1 MQKLKKYAAII
12 TFFLKQWDNSEVS
25 NFPIF
30 AFKFLIKLNAL
41 EIIGACIGLL
51 YLYLEYRANVWL
63 WPVGIVMS
71 LFYVVIFFHGK
82 FYADAAVYLY
92 YIGAN
97 VYGLVAWLRSKD
109 NQKGESV
116 PLRIVH
122 TPKRQILPL
131 ALVSAALWLA
141 IFLVL
146 RRFTDSPVPWG
157 DAFTTALSV
166 VAMWMLAQKQLEQW
180 LLWVVVNAVSLCLY
194 VWKGLYPTAVLFA
207 VYTAVAVMGYFN
219 WKKEMG
225 ETATDASPDNAG

>member
-1 MQKLKKYAAII
+1 MNTI
-12 TFFLKQWDNSEVS
+12 
-25 NFPIF
+25 
-30 AFKFLIKLNAL
+30 

-51 YLYLEYRANVWL
+51 YLYLEYKANVWL

-97 VYGLVAWLRSKD
+97 VYGLIEWRKSLRLQAEKQTVD
-109 NQKGESV
+109 K
-116 PLRIVH
+116 IIH
-122 TPKRQILPL
+122 TPKKQILPL
-131 ALVSAALWLA
+131 ALVSVALWFV
-141 IFLVL
+141 IFFVL
-146 RRFTDSPVPWG
+146 RSFTDSPVPWG
-157 DAFTTALSV
+157 DAFTTSLSV

-207 VYTAVAVMGYFN
+207 FYTAVAVLGYFK

-225 ETATDASPDNAG
+225 KQTMDVSPDNAE

>member
-1 MQKLKKYAAII
+1 MD
-12 TFFLKQWDNSEVS
+12 TF
-25 NFPIF
+25 
-30 AFKFLIKLNAL
+30 

-51 YLYLEYRANVWL
+51 YLYLEYKANVWL

-97 VYGLVAWLRSKD
+97 VYGLIAWRKSQRMQQENKIED
-109 NQKGESV
+109 S
-116 PLRIVH
+116 IIH
-122 TPKRQILPL
+122 TPKKQILPL
-131 ALVSAALWLA
+131 ALVSAVLWVI
-141 IFLVL
+141 IFLIL
-146 RRFTDSPVPWG
+146 HNFTDSPVPWG
-157 DAFTTALSV
+157 DAFTTSLSV

-194 VWKGLYPTAVLFA
+194 VWKGLYPTAVLYV